1 MNQIDLSGVFDGVKP
16 QEDNILPR
24 LVTMIQIAEPIQE
37 KDIPSRLLVTVNG
50 DEIIRYQ
57 NLAHLPVEVRD
68 VISTLPGSMGF
79 SKRILL
85 EKIEKLK
92 IAVENMKP
100 LKPLKPLDPPQ
111 FLEGDLVRIIED
123 PMGIL
128 TNKDLIGKVGVV
140 KEVVSLGTLYHYL
153 VGFDLEGRDRFLPL
167 LGEMLE
173 KVEK

>member
-1 MNQIDLSGVFDGVKP
+1 MNQIDLNGVFDGVKP
-16 QEDNILPR
+16 QEDNLLPR
-24 LVTMIQIAEPIQE
+24 LVTMIQVEEPVQE
-37 KDIPSRLLVTVNG
+37 EDIPSRLLVTVNG

-68 VISTLPGSMGF
+68 VISTLPGSTGF

-100 LKPLKPLDPPQ
+100 SDPPR
-111 FLEGDLVRIIED
+111 FLEGDLVRIVED

-128 TNKDLIGKVGVV
+128 VNKDLIGKVGVV
-140 KEVVSLGTLYHYL
+140 KEIVSLGTLYQYL
-153 VGFDLEGRDRFLPL
+153 VGFDLEGRDRDRFLPL

>member
-1 MNQIDLSGVFDGVKP
+1 MNQIDLNGVFDGVKP
-16 QEDNILPR
+16 QEDNLLPR
-24 LVTMIQIAEPIQE
+24 LVTMIQVEEPVQE
-37 KDIPSRLLVTVNG
+37 EDIPSRLLVTVNG

-68 VISTLPGSMGF
+68 VISTLPGSTGF

-100 LKPLKPLDPPQ
+100 SDPPQ
-111 FLEGDLVRIIED
+111 FLEGDLVRIVED

-128 TNKDLIGKVGVV
+128 VNKDLIGKVGVV
-140 KEVVSLGTLYHYL
+140 KEIVSLGTLYQYL
-153 VGFDLEGRDRFLPL
+153 VGFDLEGRDRDRFLPL